1 MAISYA
7 ERILASGPTCYW
19 RLHEPGGA
27 TTAVNLGLA
36 GSRLNGTDYGGK
48 VDATMRRPVGDI
60 NAADLIP
67 EAYVTGKGL
76 NTAVNGR
83 SNPFSGEWTIEAW
96 FLRRTVVKWG
106 GIFTNN
112 NPGKGAPLLT
122 FVEFSNRVGLNGSG
136 LTVANVSV
144 DLGDVHFNEPIYAI
158 VIKRGGNARG
168 TAHFEIHASL
178 QGRRLPPVMG
188 TNDEWDLVPQDS
200 WDIGR
205 HNSTKHYFDGQIADV
220 AVYDRALR
228 EAEIGAHLETFT
240 QPAVLG
246 PVTSLQ
252 QGIQDKVLPNLVAE
266 AGRDQWSNPAGA
278 DAEPIPDLEF
288 DQTLGL

>member
-1 MAISYA
+1 M
-7 ERILASGPTCYW
+7 
-19 RLHEPGGA
+19 
-27 TTAVNLGLA
+27 
-36 GSRLNGTDYGGK
+36 
-48 VDATMRRPVGDI
+48 
-60 NAADLIP
+60 
-67 EAYVTGKGL
+67 
-76 NTAVNGR
+76 
-83 SNPFSGEWTIEAW
+83 
-96 FLRRTVVKWG
+96 
-106 GIFTNN
+106 
-112 NPGKGAPLLT
+112 
-122 FVEFSNRVGLNGSG
+122 
-136 LTVANVSV
+136 
-144 DLGDVHFNEPIYAI
+144 
-158 VIKRGGNARG
+158 
-168 TAHFEIHASL
+168 
-178 QGRRLPPVMG
+178 
-188 TNDEWDLVPQDS
+188 VPQDS